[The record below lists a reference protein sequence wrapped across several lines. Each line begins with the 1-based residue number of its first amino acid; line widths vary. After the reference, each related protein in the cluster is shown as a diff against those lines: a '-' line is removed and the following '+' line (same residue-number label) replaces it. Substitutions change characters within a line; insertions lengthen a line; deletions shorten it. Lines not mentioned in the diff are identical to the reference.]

1 MNKIIA
7 TFKVQNKHVKNTN
20 ELKNWELPLTTNLL
34 LQNTNNLCNT
44 PSNRLR
50 ALTKIRK
57 FLSQKQTTR
66 LSEAYIIPTLKYCR
80 LI

>member
-44 PSNRLR
+44 PRLFWGVDKNKKIFIPR
-50 ALTKIRK
+50 ANKAS
-57 FLSQKQTTR
+57 F
-66 LSEAYIIPTLKYCR
+66 
-80 LI
+80 